1 MTAEGDNRVLMMK
14 VAKEYLSTAHLPAT
28 KARLQAGQS
37 TATVSGKEATAAL
50 L

>member
-14 VAKEYLSTAHLPAT
+14 VAKEYLGTSHLPAT

-37 TATVSGKEATAAL
+37 TATISGEASSDNN
-50 L
+50 